1 MDRMLLLERDRA
13 ALSGLDV
20 WGEVAAAWLIAAAS
34 LVCLWSV

>member
-1 MDRMLLLERDRA
+1 MPTLDRDRV

-34 LVCLWSV
+34 LACLWSV